1 MPQTF
6 TLSDLAKLVGGEL
19 SGDGAVA
26 ITGVSGIREASA
38 GDIAF
43 VADPK
48 YAEFLKSTA
57 ASAVIRSSEIEC
69 DLASIVVDNPYL
81 AFVKVMNLFVQ
92 FADSSLPPGV
102 HDSALVDPTAELGE
116 NISIGPF
123 CMIGPGSRIGAGTKI
138 LFGCYV
144 GNGVSIGA
152 DCLIYPN
159 VTIREKCELGNRVI
173 LHPGAV
179 IGGDG
184 FGYVSDGE
192 RHVKVPQIG
201 KVVLEDDVEVGVNT
215 AIDRA
220 TTEVTRVCAGTKVDN
235 LVQVA
240 HNCVIGK
247 NTILAGQVGV
257 SGSTKLGENVI
268 AGGQAGLVGHIEI
281 GDRVIM
287 GAQAGITKSIPADTT
302 VSGYPARE
310 HGLARK
316 IYVYTARLPELF
328 DRVKELELRLAGLN
342 EKKDEEK
349 SKNDR

>member
-1 MPQTF
+1 MSQTF
-6 TLSDLAKLVGGEL
+6 TLLELAKLVRGEL
-19 SGDGAVA
+19 AGDGATT
-26 ITGVSGIREASA
+26 ISGVSGIKEAGG

-48 YAEFLKSTA
+48 YAEYLKSTA
-57 ASAVIRSSEIEC
+57 ASAVIRSSGVESN
-69 DLASIVVDNPYL
+69 LPSIVVDNPYL

-92 FADSSLPPGV
+92 SADSAIEPGV
-102 HDSALVDPTAELGE
+102 HDSALVDPTAELGQ
-116 NISIGPF
+116 NVSIGPF
-123 CMIGPGSRIGAGTKI
+123 CMIGPGSRVGENTKI
-138 LFGCYV
+138 LFGCYI
-144 GNGVSIGA
+144 GSGVSIGT

-159 VTIREKCELGNRVI
+159 VTIREKCEMGNRVI

-179 IGGDG
+179 IGADG
-184 FGYVSDGE
+184 FGYIPDGE

-201 KVVLEDDVEVGVNT
+201 NVVLEDDVEIGANT

-220 TTEVTRVCAGTKVDN
+220 TTEVTRIQAGTKIDN

-240 HNCVIGK
+240 HNCLIGK
-247 NTILAGQVGV
+247 NGIVAGQAGI
-257 SGSTKLGENVI
+257 SGSAKLGDNVI
-268 AGGQAGLVGHIEI
+268 AGGQAGIVGHIEV

-310 HGLARK
+310 HRLARK
-316 IYVYTARLPELF
+316 IYVYTARLPELYE
-328 DRVKELELRLAGLN
+328 RVKELELRLAELS
-342 EKKDEEK
+342 KTKDEEK